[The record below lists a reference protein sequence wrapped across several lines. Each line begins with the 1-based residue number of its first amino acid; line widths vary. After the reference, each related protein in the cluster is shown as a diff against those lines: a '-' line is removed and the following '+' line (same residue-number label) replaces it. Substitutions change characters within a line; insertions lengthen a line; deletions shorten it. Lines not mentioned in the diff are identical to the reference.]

1 MTLESRYK
9 RRFDLREVY
18 GAAVLLPPHVA
29 GLARNR
35 RRRTMDRHAVE
46 RIMLAVTE
54 VNGCPA
60 CSWAHT
66 RMALREGMS
75 GEEISALLSGDGGV
89 VPPDEATGVVFAQHY
104 ADSRA
109 RPDRDAYDALVG
121 ESGPERAR
129 TVLAAAHVMHVANM
143 HGIPF
148 SAFHAR
154 LHGQPYRDS
163 TLGYEV
169 GMQVAGAVIL
179 PVALVHGLV
188 RCAAGFPPVRF
199 ATVP

>member
-1 MTLESRYK
+1 MTLRYK
-9 RRFDLREVY
+9 RRFNLAEFYD
-18 GAAVLLPPHVA
+18 AAVLLQPHIA
-29 GLARNR
+29 ALARNQR
-35 RRRTMDRHAVE
+35 HRTMDRLAVE
-46 RIMLAVTE
+46 RVMLAVTE

-75 GEEISALLSGDGGV
+75 GEEISALLSGDGDL

-109 RPDRDAYDALVG
+109 RPDRDAYDALVR
-121 ESGPERAR
+121 ESGLERSR

-143 HGIPF
+143 YGIPY

-154 LHGQPYRDS
+154 LHGHPYRDS
-163 TLGYEV
+163 SLGYEV
-169 GMQVAGAVIL
+169 GMQVAGAAVL

-188 RCAAGFPPVRF
+188 RWAAGSPSVRF
-199 ATVP
+199 AT